1 MHPRLHGGAFPN
13 PSLRLLYRPSDYARG
28 KGMEGG
34 GAALTSH
41 KVLRGSAVAAFLH
54 ALLHLVG
61 VILIF
66 ILFLLL

>member
-1 MHPRLHGGAFPN
+1 
-13 PSLRLLYRPSDYARG
+13 
-28 KGMEGG
+28 MEGG